1 VRECALKTKFV
12 AVVEMNLGQLVHSVK
27 LAVDDPDR
35 VFLINRFDGEL
46 ITDADIKKTL
56 RIITGRGV

>member
-1 VRECALKTKFV
+1 
-12 AVVEMNLGQLVHSVK
+12 MNLGQLVHSVK

-46 ITDADIKKTL
+46 ITDTDIKQTL